1 MVRWAGRQVAISEV
15 VGVDAPDPADFM
27 VLDLDGVQ
35 GVLLRGGGRR
45 DSVKL
50 SALGMGTQTRC

>member
-1 MVRWAGRQVAISEV
+1 MAISEV

-35 GVLLRGGGRR
+35 GVPLRGGGRR
-45 DSVKL
+45 DCEIKCTWDGNANEVLRDS
-50 SALGMGTQTRC
+50 G